1 MKDLIQEGRKIQETF
16 KKNVSETQNL
26 NENKLV
32 DAVKGIIKSAKDA
45 AKRDFNEYKEFLD
58 LEKIAKDKP
67 RISTN
72 NIETLVASKL
82 SQQSE
87 GVVNEGARDFILK
100 LADKINIF
108 DIKTNLY
115 ITTAM
120 GMLASASY
128 LRYIKLSAFAKYYAE
143 NIPKEANELLNNP
156 VIRGF
161 TEFKFE
167 LGKNLAHFGFA
178 VFTIV
183 FIIALIM
190 LAGNFVSAGIVKSM
204 GKK

>member
-16 KKNVSETQNL
+16 KKNIGETQNL

-87 GVVNEGARDFILK
+87 GVMNEGARDFILK

-120 GMLASASY
+120 GMLASATY
-128 LRYIKLSAFAKYYAE
+128 LKYIKLSAFAKYYAE

-167 LGKNLAHFGFA
+167 LGKNLAQFGFA